1 MATEPQSKPSFTPRR
16 KWGVGF
22 DVVVRTLAVLA
33 VIVMLNHLGALFF
46 HRQYLSETTK
56 MELSSRTKNFLNS
69 LTNEVKVTIYYNRED
84 DFYPNI
90 AALLREY
97 RALNP
102 KISVETVDYLRDA
115 AEALDLKKKFKLPN
129 ASQGKAEEKNFILFE
144 CEGRPLV
151 LPGEFLVDTTVGQDQ
166 QTGEYFRK
174 AVAFKGET
182 AFTAYLI
189 AVTNP
194 KPYIAYVLQGHG
206 EHDLESGDEYTGYL
220 DFKSLLEQ
228 NYVKVQPLVLIG
240 TNVVP
245 QDCNL
250 LIIPGSIPAV
260 TIDELKKLDQYFDE
274 GGRALIL
281 FNSASLDRKRGLETI
296 LEKKWR
302 VQVGDEAVSD
312 KEMST
317 DSIKAA
323 PGKDITVINFS
334 RHPSVKALMGS
345 ALNLYRPRSVDLI
358 KTREN
363 TADVPR
369 VERLFATTEKA
380 TLEGRPEINP
390 TMYPLAVAVEKN
402 AVRGVVTG
410 RGNTRMIIVGD
421 SFFFANEPMKTH
433 ANREFAGYALNW
445 LLDRPQFTEGIGPK
459 PFTEFRINLTVA
471 QMNSLRWL
479 LLGALPGT
487 ILLFGGLV
495 WLRRRK

>member
-1 MATEPQSKPSFTPRR
+1 M
-16 KWGVGF
+16 
-22 DVVVRTLAVLA
+22 
-33 VIVMLNHLGALFF
+33 
-46 HRQYLSETTK
+46 
-56 MELSSRTKNFLNS
+56 
-69 LTNEVKVTIYYNRED
+69 LTNEVKVTLYYDRED
-84 DFYPNI
+84 EYYLKL

-97 RALNP
+97 HALNP
-102 KISVETVDYLRDA
+102 KVSVETVEYLREA
-115 AEALDLKKKFKLPN
+115 AEALRVKQKHKLPN
-129 ASQGKAEEKNFILFE
+129 ATKDEEKNFVIFE
-144 CEGRPLV
+144 CEGRSRIIL
-151 LPGEFLVDTTVGQDQ
+151 GDQ
-166 QTGEYFRK
+166 LTEKVREINREKNTYQLRL
-174 AVAFKGET
+174 AASKGET
-182 AFTAYLI
+182 VITAYLI

-228 NYVKVQPLVLIG
+228 NYVQVQPLVLIG
-240 TNVVP
+240 TNTVP

-250 LIIPGSIPAV
+250 LIIPGSVPAITIP
-260 TIDELKKLDQYFDE
+260 ELQKLDQYFDE

-281 FNSASLDRKRGLETI
+281 FNSASLDKKRGLETI

-302 VQVGDEAVSD
+302 VKISDEAVSD
-312 KEMST
+312 SGT
-317 DSIKAA
+317 SIDSIKAA
-323 PGKDITVINFS
+323 PGKDISVAAFS
-334 RHPSVKALMGS
+334 KHPSVKALMGS
-345 ALNLYRPRSVDLI
+345 MLNLYRPRSVDAFA
-358 KTREN
+358 TREN

-369 VERLFATTEKA
+369 VERLFATTDKA
-380 TLEGRPEINP
+380 TLEGRPEISP

-421 SFFFANEPMKTH
+421 SFFFANEPMKTF

-459 PFTEFRINLTVA
+459 PFTEFRMNLTVA

-479 LLGALPGT
+479 LIGALPGA

-495 WLRRRK
+495 WVRRRK

>member
-22 DVVVRTLAVLA
+22 DVIVRTLVVLA

-56 MELSSRTKNFLNS
+56 TELSSRTKNFLNS
-69 LTNEVKVTIYYNRED
+69 LTNEVKVTIYYDRD
-84 DFYPNI
+84 DEFYPTI

-97 RALNP
+97 HAVNP
-102 KISVETVDYLRDA
+102 KVSVETVDYLRDA
-115 AEALDLKKKFKLPN
+115 AEALRLKQKFKLPN
-129 ASQGKAEEKNFILFE
+129 ASQGKAEEKNFVIFE
-144 CEGRPLV
+144 CEGRPLF
-151 LPGEFLVDTTVGQDQ
+151 LPGEFLIDAAVGQNQ
-166 QTGEYFRK
+166 QTGGYFRRT
-174 AVAFKGET
+174 VAFKGET

-220 DFKSLLEQ
+220 DFKSLLQQ
-228 NYVKVQPLVLIG
+228 NYVQVQPLSLIG
-240 TNVVP
+240 TNPVP
-245 QDCNL
+245 PDCNL

-260 TIDELKKLDQYFDE
+260 TIPELQKLDQYFDE

-302 VQVGDEAVSD
+302 VKVGDEAVSD
-312 KEMST
+312 MEMSI

-323 PGKDITVINFS
+323 PGKDITVASFS
-334 RHPSVKALMGS
+334 MHPSVKALMGS
-345 ALNLYRPRSVDLI
+345 MLNLYRPRAVDVFA
-358 KTREN
+358 TREN

-369 VERLFATTEKA
+369 VERLFATTAKA
-380 TLEGRPEINP
+380 TLEGRPEIAP
-390 TMYPLAVAVEKN
+390 TMYPLAVAVEKT

-421 SFFFANEPMKTH
+421 SFFFANEPMKTF
-433 ANREFAGYALNW
+433 ANREFAGYAVNW
-445 LLDRPQFTEGIGPK
+445 LLGRPQFTEGIGPK
-459 PFTEFRINLTVA
+459 PFTEFRMTLTTA

-479 LLGALPGT
+479 LIGALPGA

>member
-1 MATEPQSKPSFTPRR
+1 MAAEPQSKPSFTPRR

-22 DVVVRTLAVLA
+22 DVIVRTLVVLA

-46 HRQYLSETTK
+46 HRQYLSASTNE
-56 MELSSRTKNFLNS
+56 ELSSRTKNLLNV
-69 LTNEVKVTIYYNRED
+69 LTNEVKVTLYYDRED
-84 DFYPNI
+84 EYYLKL

-97 RALNP
+97 HALNP
-102 KISVETVDYLRDA
+102 KVSVETVDYLREA
-115 AEALDLKKKFKLPN
+115 AEALRLKQKHKLPN
-129 ASQGKAEEKNFILFE
+129 ATKDEEKNFVIFE
-144 CEGRPLV
+144 CEGRSRIIL
-151 LPGEFLVDTTVGQDQ
+151 GDQ
-166 QTGEYFRK
+166 LTEKVREINREKNTYQLRL
-174 AVAFKGET
+174 AASKGET
-182 AFTAYLI
+182 VITAYLI

-220 DFKSLLEQ
+220 DFKSLLQQ
-228 NYVKVQPLVLIG
+228 NYVRVEPLSLIG
-240 TNVVP
+240 TNPVP
-245 QDCNL
+245 PDCNL

-260 TIDELKKLDQYFDE
+260 TIPELQKLDQYFDE

-281 FNSASLDRKRGLETI
+281 FNSASFDRKRGLETI

-302 VQVGDEAVSD
+302 VKVGDDAVSD
-312 KEMST
+312 AETSI

-323 PGKDITVINFS
+323 PGKDVSVASFS
-334 RHPSVKALMGS
+334 MHPSVKALMGS
-345 ALNLYRPRSVDLI
+345 MLNLYRPRAVDAFA
-358 KTREN
+358 TREN

-369 VERLFATTEKA
+369 VERLFATTDKA
-380 TLEGRPEINP
+380 TLEGRPEIKP

-402 AVRGVVTG
+402 AVRGVMTG

-421 SFFFANEPMKTH
+421 SFFFANEPMKTF

-459 PFTEFRINLTVA
+459 PFTEFRMALTTA
-471 QMNSLRWL
+471 QMTNMQWL
-479 LLGALPGT
+479 LIGALPGA

>member
-22 DVVVRTLAVLA
+22 DVVVRTFAVLA
-33 VIVMLNHLGALFF
+33 VIVMLNHLAGKFF
-46 HRQYLSETTK
+46 HRKYLSESTK
-56 MELSSRTKNFLNS
+56 VELSSRTRNFLNS
-69 LTNEVKVTIYYNRED
+69 LTNEVKVTIYFNRED
-84 DFYPNI
+84 EFYPTI

-97 RALNP
+97 HALNP
-102 KISVETVDYLRDA
+102 RVSVETVDYLRDA
-115 AEALDLKKKFKLPN
+115 AEALRLKQKHKLPN
-129 ASQGKAEEKNFILFE
+129 ATKDEEKNFVIFE
-144 CEGRPLV
+144 CEGRSRIIL
-151 LPGEFLVDTTVGQDQ
+151 GEQLTDKVREIDWEKKTNRLRATA
-166 QTGEYFRK
+166 FR
-174 AVAFKGET
+174 GET
-182 AFTAYLI
+182 VFTAYLI

-220 DFKSLLEQ
+220 DFKSLLQQ
-228 NYVKVQPLVLIG
+228 NYVQVELLSLIG
-240 TNVVP
+240 TNTAP

-260 TIDELKKLDQYFDE
+260 TVAELQKLDQYFDE

-281 FNSASLDRKRGLETI
+281 FNSASFDRKRGLETI

-302 VQVGDEAVSD
+302 VKVGDDAVSD
-312 KEMST
+312 KETSI

-323 PGKDITVINFS
+323 PGKDITVAAFS
-334 RHPSVKALMGS
+334 KHQAANALMGS
-345 ALNLYRPRSVDLI
+345 YLNLYRPRSVDAFA
-358 KTREN
+358 TREN
-363 TADVPR
+363 TADVPK
-369 VERLFATTEKA
+369 VERLFATTTNA
-380 TLEGRPEINP
+380 MLEGRLEIAP
-390 TMYPLAVAVEKN
+390 RQYSLAVAVEKN

-421 SFFFANEPMKTH
+421 SFFFANEPMKTF

-459 PFTEFRINLTVA
+459 PFTEFRITLTTS
-471 QMNSLRWL
+471 QMNNVRWL
-479 LLGALPGT
+479 LIAALPGA

-495 WLRRRK
+495 WLRRRN

>member
-1 MATEPQSKPSFTPRR
+1 MANEPQSNPSFTPRR

-22 DVVVRTLAVLA
+22 DVIVRTLAVLA
-33 VIVMLNHLGALFF
+33 VIVMLNHLGGKFF

-56 MELSSRTKNFLNS
+56 TELSSRTKNFLNS
-69 LTNEVKVTIYYNRED
+69 LTNEVEITIYYDRKD
-84 DFYPNI
+84 DFYPTI

-97 RALNP
+97 HALNP
-102 KISVETVDYLRDA
+102 KVRLEAVDYLRDA
-115 AEALDLKKKFKLPN
+115 AEAGRLKQDFNLPN
-129 ASQGKAEEKNFILFE
+129 ASQGKAEEKNFILFK
-144 CEGRPLV
+144 CDGRPLV
-151 LPGEFLVDTTVGQDQ
+151 LPGEFLVDTAVGQDK

-174 AVAFKGET
+174 TVAFKGET

-228 NYVKVQPLVLIG
+228 NYVKVQPLTLIG
-240 TNVVP
+240 TNTVP

-250 LIIPGSIPAV
+250 LIIPGSISAI
-260 TIDELKKLDQYFDE
+260 TIPELQKLDQYFDE

-281 FNSASLDRKRGLETI
+281 FNSASLDSKRGLETI

-302 VQVGDEAVSD
+302 VKVSDEAVSD
-312 KEMST
+312 SST
-317 DSIKAA
+317 SIDSIKAA
-323 PGKDITVINFS
+323 PGKDISVAAFS
-334 RHPSVKALMGS
+334 KHPSVKALMGS
-345 ALNLYRPRSVDLI
+345 MLNLYRPRSVDAFA
-358 KTREN
+358 TREN

-369 VERLFATTEKA
+369 VERLFATTDKA
-380 TLEGRPEINP
+380 TLEGRPEIKP
-390 TMYPLAVAVEKN
+390 IMYPLAVAVEKN
-402 AVRGVVTG
+402 AVRGVLTG

-421 SFFFANEPMKTH
+421 SFFLANEPMKKF

-459 PFTEFRINLTVA
+459 PFTEFRLNLTVS
-471 QMNSLRWL
+471 QMSNLTWL
-479 LLGALPGT
+479 LNGALPGA